1 MTHQKWKKVGVICF
15 VFPQKGRW
23 FSCKSTDL
31 GFRTKFNSPF
41 DGLGSV
47 IDRFF
52 FWRFGW
58 TPRLKKELSFF
69 LELESTEPSM
79 LL

>member
-52 FWRFGW
+52 FGGLDG
-58 TPRLKKELSFF
+58 PQG
-69 LELESTEPSM
+69 
-79 LL
+79 